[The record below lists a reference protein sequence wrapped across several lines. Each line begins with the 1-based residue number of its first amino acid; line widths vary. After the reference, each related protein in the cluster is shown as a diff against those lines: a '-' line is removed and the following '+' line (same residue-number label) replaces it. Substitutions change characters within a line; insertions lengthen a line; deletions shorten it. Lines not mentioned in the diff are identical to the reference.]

1 MKARGKGEPD
11 MHVEWGTGR
20 HMSQEAEGGRGWVP
34 ETLDT
39 SQGRNGSGRLGG
51 KRVCILSSEQQALK
65 EGY

>member
-1 MKARGKGEPD
+1 MEAQSKGEPD
-11 MHVEWGTGR
+11 THVEWGIGR
-20 HMSQEAEGGRGWVP
+20 HMSQEAKGGRGWIP
-34 ETLDT
+34 ETLNI